1 MKNNLLL
8 LLALCLSLQLATAQ
22 GIDFFKGEW
31 EDALALAAS
40 QDKLI
45 FVDAYATWCGPCKRM
60 AAEVFPDEKVGA
72 FYNRNFISLKIDM
85 EAPENAEF
93 AAKYPVAAFPTLY
106 YIDAAGEVVQSVK
119 GAQAV
124 DQFIRTGASALAQ
137 SEPTGNYAEEYE
149 NGNREPEL
157 VYKYVRSLIR
167 NNEPHLRIANDYL
180 RAQTD
185 LNTQEN
191 LQFIMLAATEADS
204 RIFNLMVERKD
215 AIIAANSSDLYYS
228 QVYAACQ
235 ATVQK
240 SIEYS
245 SMELLEEA
253 CEKMKEHNKEQAD
266 EFQYVSEMAYAK
278 AHRDGKMYA
287 RAARSYAKEII
298 AGDAAKLNDFALR
311 ASNDFEND
319 KNALAVAQYAAT
331 EAIKY
336 NSDTFRHYYTL
347 AIVEKKL
354 GNKKEAL
361 AAARKAL
368 VLAEQNAPNAVRMLT
383 AFIDTLEREG

>member
-1 MKNNLLL
+1 MKNNIL
-8 LLALCLSLQLATAQ
+8 LLAILSLTLSMANAQ
-22 GIDFFKGEW
+22 GIDFFHGSW
-31 EDALALAAS
+31 EEALAQAKS

-72 FYNRNFISLKIDM
+72 FYNRNFVSLKIDM
-85 EAPENAEF
+85 EAPENAAF

-106 YIDAAGEVVQSVK
+106 YMDANGEVVQAVK
-119 GAQAV
+119 GAQKAE
-124 DQFIRTGASALAQ
+124 QFIRTGTKALAL
-137 SEPTGNYAEEYE
+137 SEPTGDYAAAYEE
-149 NGNREPEL
+149 GNRDPEL

-167 NNEPHLRIANDYL
+167 NGESHLRVANDFL
-180 RAQTD
+180 REQSD
-185 LNTQEN
+185 LSTPEN

-204 RIFNLMVERKD
+204 RIFTLMTEHKAD
-215 AIIAANSSDLYYS
+215 IIAANSEDLYYS
-228 QVYAACQ
+228 QVYTACQ
-235 ATVQK
+235 ATAEK

-245 SMELLEEA
+245 SPELLEEA
-253 CEKMKEHNKEQAD
+253 CENMKEHYSDKAD
-266 EFQYVSEMAYAK
+266 EFRYVSEMAYAK
-278 AHRDGKMYA
+278 AHRDGKTYA

-298 AGDAAKLNDFALR
+298 AKDAAKLNDFALR
-311 ASNDFEND
+311 VSNDFEND
-319 KNALAVAQYAAT
+319 KNALEVAQYAAT
-331 EAIKY
+331 EAIRY

-354 GNKKEAL
+354 GNTKQSL

-368 VLAEQNAPNAVRMLT
+368 VLAEENAPNAVRMLT